1 MRVFP
6 IYDLNLMLLS
16 VCVSVLHACVLGSV
30 SLSVDLCV
38 KLYIL
43 PGFDDVKRMNHVWLN
58 YYPNRIFRSKEGY
71 ILVKNGEIIIFLN
84 ISRAR
89 GFKKYAYL
97 ISRHDQSLL
106 DCTQMSVQVKEQT
119 ISFFYLKPELNGGRC
134 SCVCSCVCACMRV

>member
-6 IYDLNLMLLS
+6 IYDLNVMLLS

-43 PGFDDVKRMNHVWLN
+43 PGFDDVKKMNYVWLN
-58 YYPNRIFRSKEGY
+58 YYPYRIFRSNEGY

-89 GFKKYAYL
+89 AFKKYAYL
-97 ISRHDQSLL
+97 RGFMISRHDQGLL
-106 DCTQMSVQVKEQT
+106 DCTQISVSVQVK
-119 ISFFYLKPELNGGRC
+119 
-134 SCVCSCVCACMRV
+134 